1 MGDVSLGTV
10 YDINKAVYSNQSE
23 KMPETLVQPML
34 EKVSNWFK
42 TKALCEAQY
51 YMFLCRD
58 RNDYTIFNFIK
69 NNPEK
74 GIKELI
80 ELIQSRGILKDI
92 VYNEKYNYYEFWI
105 SIDTE
110 GFRPEEYMYIL
121 FPCNEFVIEI
131 GD

>member
-1 MGDVSLGTV
+1 MSEATLGTV

-23 KMPETLVQPML
+23 KMSKTLVQPLL
-34 EKVSNWFK
+34 EKIIEWFK
-42 TKALCEAQY
+42 VKALREAQY

-58 RNDYTIFNFIK
+58 RNDYTIFNFLK

-74 GIKELI
+74 GIKELT
-80 ELIQSRGILKDI
+80 ELIESRGILKDI
-92 VYNEKYNYYEFWI
+92 IYNEKYNYYEFWI
-105 SIDTE
+105 SINDE